1 MSAPAPD
8 RRCMADKSERVQ
20 ALQIGASVLHD
31 RWPTL
36 RAAVVIWVGPNQHSA
51 YAVVQWPGIIRV
63 TIRYTGTL
71 VAQSLPGKPFELDES
86 LF

>member
-1 MSAPAPD
+1 MSGPTTF
-8 RRCMADKSERVQ
+8 RTCMAEKAERVQ

-36 RAAVVIWVGPNQHSA
+36 QASVVIWIGPNQLSA
-51 YAVVQWPGIIRV
+51 YAVMQWPGVIRV
-63 TIRYTGTL
+63 TIRYTGEL
-71 VAQSLPGKPFELDES
+71 VAQSLPGKPFDLDES